1 MNTQKHGYR
10 PIKTRHKIK
19 TKPARPKKSAINQD
33 QIRNSDLTLALT
45 TQSGDTAMKYLLP
58 LLLAISALTAPLANA
73 EDGSKRLS
81 QMLDHQQG
89 QVQQDAQPGQQQ

>member
-1 MNTQKHGYR
+1 
-10 PIKTRHKIK
+10 
-19 TKPARPKKSAINQD
+19 
-33 QIRNSDLTLALT
+33 
-45 TQSGDTAMKYLLP
+45 MKYLLP

-81 QMLDHQQG
+81 QMLDHEQG

>member
-1 MNTQKHGYR
+1 
-10 PIKTRHKIK
+10 
-19 TKPARPKKSAINQD
+19 
-33 QIRNSDLTLALT
+33 
-45 TQSGDTAMKYLLP
+45 MKYLLP

-81 QMLDHQQG
+81 QMLDQHQG